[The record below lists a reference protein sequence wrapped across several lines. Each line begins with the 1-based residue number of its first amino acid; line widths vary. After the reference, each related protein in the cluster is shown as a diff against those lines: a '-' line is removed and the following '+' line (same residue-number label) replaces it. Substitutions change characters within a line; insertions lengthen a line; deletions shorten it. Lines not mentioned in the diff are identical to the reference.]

1 MIQIGFEK
9 LIDDIL
15 LEKIKNHK
23 NRLIKRSM
31 VNVKNSSRQK

>member
-1 MIQIGFEK
+1 MIQIGFGK

-23 NRLIKRSM
+23 NRLIKWSL